1 MSKHTKGVGIDLGAT
16 AVRVVEVSG
25 LDANA
30 VAKITKC
37 SIVPLRPGAI
47 IGGKIYDHAGVAWA
61 VSHALKELRISPYGV
76 VLGIS
81 GTDTALTT
89 LTVPTA
95 LTSDEQRKAIRV
107 AKQEISPRVPLDKS
121 SLSLN
126 TMSEYDSEDSTTRT
140 VLASV
145 ANHDALGDILQVAK
159 MARLTPKAVDMSAAA
174 VTRALTRSVPGN
186 NEVATIVDVGA
197 SKITVATRQGLHL
210 RSVRTLESG
219 GENITRAIAGALS
232 VPLDAAEEQKLLM
245 RVSNEDSE
253 LVGGAAPEV
262 AGHALYGS
270 FDTSGAVF
278 KEEVSEGQDALD
290 TTATDLIEEIAAAV
304 EADAANFPAAPTQ
317 GLLLCGGTSLLRGFR
332 ENLSR
337 RIGVRA
343 VIGRPWAS
351 AVPGR
356 GVDQLVTD
364 GKEIPEVLL
373 SLATAIGLAIWKEAN

>member
-1 MSKHTKGVGIDLGAT
+1 MAKQTKGVGIDLGAT

-61 VSHALKELRISPYGV
+61 VSHALRELRISPYGV

-81 GTDTALTT
+81 GPDTALST
-89 LTVPTA
+89 LKVPTA
-95 LTSDEQRKAIRV
+95 LTNEERLKAIRV
-107 AKQEISPRVPLDKS
+107 AKQEISPRVPLDKA

-126 TMSEYDSEDSTTRT
+126 SMDEYDAPDSTTRT

-145 ANHDALGDILQVAK
+145 ANYDVLNDVLQVAK
-159 MARLTPKAVDMSAAA
+159 MAKLTPKAVDMSAAA
-174 VTRALTRSVPGN
+174 ITRALTRSVPGS

-197 SKITVATRQGLHL
+197 SKVTVATRQGLHL
-210 RSVRTLESG
+210 RSVRTLETG

-232 VPLDAAEEQKLLM
+232 LPMDAAEEQKLLM
-245 RVSNEDSE
+245 RLSNDDSDLVPISAPQVS
-253 LVGGAAPEV
+253 
-262 AGHALYGS
+262 GHSLYGS
-270 FDTSGAVF
+270 FDTAPVF
-278 KEEVSEGQDALD
+278 QEEISEGQSALD
-290 TTATDLIEEIAAAV
+290 TTTTDLIEEIASAV
-304 EADAANFPAAPTQ
+304 EADAVNFPDAPTQ
-317 GLLLCGGTSLLRGFR
+317 GILLCGGTALLRGFR
-332 ENLSR
+332 ESLSR

-343 VIGRPWAS
+343 VIGRPWAT

-364 GKEIPEVLL
+364 GKENPEVLL
-373 SLATAIGLAIWKEAN
+373 SLASAIGLAIWKEAN